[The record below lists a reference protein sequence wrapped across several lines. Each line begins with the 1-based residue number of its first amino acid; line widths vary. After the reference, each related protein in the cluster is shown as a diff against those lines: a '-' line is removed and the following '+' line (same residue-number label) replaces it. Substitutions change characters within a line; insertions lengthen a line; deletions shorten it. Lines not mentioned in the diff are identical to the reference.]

1 MQRAE
6 DRLVLSPTDLSRF
19 LGCAHATA
27 LDIEVA
33 LGRRDRP
40 VDGIDEQLEF
50 IAARGL
56 AHERA
61 YLDRLRAEGRQ
72 VVGVARAA
80 DPATAEATTVAAM
93 RRGIDV
99 IYQGTLYD
107 GTWLG
112 YADFLVRRELDAGE
126 PRSTYG
132 DWAYDLVDTKLARH
146 LSAAALLQL
155 ATYARRL
162 ETLQGLPP
170 QRLVVVTGDGAERAW
185 RLADVEA
192 YAARARA
199 GLEWFVGA
207 VESGAPEA
215 TTEPVPVVAC
225 SRCRWQARC
234 GQAWV
239 DADDL
244 SLVAGMRHRHR
255 AALRAADIGDVA
267 ALAAAGDDVPAGLSR
282 ARYEKLRRQAR
293 LQVAEREGQ
302 AARYELLPYRPGR
315 GLAQLPEPDAGDL
328 YLDFEGDPF
337 AGDGTGR
344 EYLAGVLDRR
354 EEFFT
359 WWAHDG
365 DAEARLVE
373 DLLRF
378 LVARWR
384 QRPDMHVYHYAP
396 YETAALKR
404 LTGRYGVAEAELDA
418 LLRGGRFV
426 DLYGVVKQGVLIGKS
441 SYSIKKLEDLYW
453 GHIRRGEGDEV
464 ADAMS
469 SVVEYERWLESG
481 DDDILR
487 RIADYNREDV
497 RSTLALHDWLEDRRT
512 ELALDLAEAGSGA
525 GGLLLP
531 RPTGTA
537 WEEAA
542 EGEAAAAEREL
553 AEALLAAGHE
563 LFAGLIGWHRRED
576 RPEWWDFFRRA
587 DLSDDDLVDDGAVVG
602 RVGAPVAAGEKLGK
616 SGKVTSRLWRYA
628 FPPQSC
634 RLEVGKGAH
643 DVDTRE
649 SCGTVVAVDGEA
661 GELVLSRGVK
671 HEAAQPRGI
680 MPPGPLDN
688 KVVRG
693 ALARQAQTLLAGGE
707 TAGTALVARVVP
719 ERALALRPGETPAQ
733 AVVRV
738 GLGLAGE
745 VLAVQGPPGAGK
757 TYAASHLIRALLD
770 AGRRVG
776 VTAQSHAVIRNL
788 LDEVGRP
795 ALHKVSGEPAAPS
808 LLDAFD
814 AFDAF
819 DALDPADMGGGVR
832 EVGDNAEVAAALA
845 DGSARL
851 VGGTA
856 WLWAREELAES
867 VDVLVIDEAGQFS
880 LANAV
885 AVAGAAR
892 SLVLLGDPQQLTQPT
907 KAEHPYGAGVS
918 ALGHLIGDHDVIP
931 ADRGLFLD
939 VTYRMHPAITELVSR
954 LSYAGRL
961 RSAPGRERQRV
972 ELAGGAWAG
981 LAGSGLRCVPVPHEG
996 NVADSPEEAAVVGAL
1011 VRELLEGRWVD
1022 CDGVRRPMTP
1032 ADVLVVAPYN
1042 AHVDRLAGAV
1052 PEGVRVGTVDRFQG
1066 QQAPV
1071 VIYATGSSSAAEA
1084 PRGVSFLYDVHRLN
1098 VAISRARALA
1108 IWVGSPALLDAAA
1121 STPDQVRLVNALCA
1135 FADAATVVEQPTAA
1149 ATVVDPPD
1157 ATVKLSP

>member
-1 MQRAE
+1 VHRAE
-6 DRLVLSPTDLSRF
+6 DRLVLSPTDLARF
-19 LGCAHATA
+19 LGCAHASA
-27 LDIEVA
+27 LDLQVA
-33 LGRRDRP
+33 LGRRGRP
-40 VDGIDEQLEF
+40 ADGVDEHLEF

-61 YLDRLRAEGRQ
+61 YLDRLREAGRR
-72 VVGVARAA
+72 VVAMGRTA
-80 DPATAEATTVAAM
+80 DPALAEASTVAAM
-93 RRGIDV
+93 RAGADV
-99 IYQGTLYD
+99 IYQGTLFD

-112 YADFLVRRELDAGE
+112 YADFLVRRELAPAE
-126 PRSTYG
+126 PRSAYG

-155 ATYARRL
+155 ATYAKRL
-162 ETLQGLPP
+162 EVLQGVPP
-170 QRLVVVTGDGAERAW
+170 QRLVVVTGDGAERSW
-185 RLADVEA
+185 RLADVTA

-207 VESGAPEA
+207 SAAGADEA
-215 TTEPVPVVAC
+215 ATEPVPVPAC
-225 SRCRWQARC
+225 SRCRWQGEC
-234 GQAWV
+234 GDSWAA
-239 DADDL
+239 ADDL

-255 AALRAADIGDVA
+255 MALRAADIADVA
-267 ALAAAGDDVPAGLSR
+267 ALAGAGDDVPAGLSR
-282 ARYEKLRRQAR
+282 ATYEKLRRQAR
-293 LQVAEREGQ
+293 LQVAEREGDR
-302 AARYELLPYRPGR
+302 ARYELLPYVPGR

-354 EEFFT
+354 DRFHT
-359 WWAHDG
+359 WWAHDAA
-365 DAEARLVE
+365 AEARLVE
-373 DLLRF
+373 DLLTF

-384 QRPDMHVYHYAP
+384 ERPDMHVYHYAP

-453 GHIRRGEGDEV
+453 GHIRHGEGDEV

-469 SVVEYERWLESG
+469 SVVEYERWLEGG

-512 ELALDLAEAGSGA
+512 ELALDLAARGSGA

-531 RPTGTA
+531 RPAGTPFA
-537 WEEAA
+537 EAA

-553 AEALLAAGHE
+553 AERLLAQGHE
-563 LFAGLIGWHRRED
+563 LFAGLVGWHRRED

-587 DLSDDDLVDDGAVVG
+587 DLADDDLVDDGVALG
-602 RVGAPVAAGEKLGK
+602 RVGEPVAAGEKLGK
-616 SGKVTSRLWRYA
+616 SGKPTSRLWRYA
-628 FPPQSC
+628 FPPQAC

-649 SCGTVVAVDGEA
+649 SCGTVASVDVEA
-661 GELVLSRGVK
+661 GEVILSRGVK
-671 HEAAQPRGI
+671 HAAAEPRGI

-693 ALARQAQTLLAGGE
+693 ALARQAETLLAGGSS
-707 TAGTALVARVVP
+707 AGTALVERRVP
-719 ERALALRPGETPAQ
+719 GSALGLRPGETPAE

-757 TYAASHLIRALLD
+757 TYAASRLIRALLD

-795 ALHKVSGEPAAPS
+795 ALHKVSGEPAEPT
-808 LLDAFD
+808 LLDA
-814 AFDAF
+814 AGQ
-819 DALDPADMGGGVR
+819 GGGVR
-832 EVGDNAEVAAALA
+832 EVADNAEVAAGLA

-856 WLWAREELAES
+856 WLWARPELAES
-867 VDVLVIDEAGQFS
+867 LDVLVIDEAGQFS

-885 AVAGAAR
+885 AVGGAAR

-918 ALGHLIGDHDVIP
+918 ALAHLIGDHDVIP

-939 VTYRMHPAITELVSR
+939 VTYRMHPAITELVST
-954 LSYAGRL
+954 LSYDGRL
-961 RSAPGRERQRV
+961 RSAPGRERQLI
-972 ELAGGAWAG
+972 ELADGHWVG

-996 NVADSPEEAAVVGAL
+996 NVADSAEEAVVVGAL

-1022 CDGVRRPMTP
+1022 CDGVRRAMTP

-1042 AHVDRLAGAV
+1042 AHVDRLAAAV

-1066 QQAPV
+1066 QQAPA

-1084 PRGVSFLYDVHRLN
+1084 PRGLSFLYDVHRLN
-1098 VAISRARALA
+1098 VAISRAKALA
-1108 IWVGSPALLDAAA
+1108 VWVGSPALLDAAA
-1121 STPDQVRLVNALCA
+1121 STPEQVRLVNALCA
-1135 FADAATVVEQPTAA
+1135 FADAARPVPLAV
-1149 ATVVDPPD
+1149 
-1157 ATVKLSP
+1157 SC